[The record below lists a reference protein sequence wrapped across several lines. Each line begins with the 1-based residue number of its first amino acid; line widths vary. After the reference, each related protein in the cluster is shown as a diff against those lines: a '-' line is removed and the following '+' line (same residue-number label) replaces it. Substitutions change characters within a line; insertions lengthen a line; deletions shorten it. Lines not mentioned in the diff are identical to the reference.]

1 MMEDLIKLDDLLR
14 EFWESFFE
22 DFPFRDLL
30 ILVAGTAILALILLT
45 I

>member
-22 DFPFRDLL
+22 DFPMLDLL
-30 ILVAGTAILALILLT
+30 GMLIVVAIIT
-45 I
+45 IIFMFI